1 MYQLFRIICSR
12 CISSCDKDA
21 PIYLKGDKR
30 KDDVYNMGDEHIK
43 GAYEGIQ
50 ALQ

>member
-12 CISSCDKDA
+12 CISSRDKDA

-30 KDDVYNMGDEHIK
+30 KNDVYNMEDEHIK
-43 GAYEGIQ
+43 GA
-50 ALQ
+50 